1 MAIPKTL
8 DDRHRTSYAEDPSG
22 NTAQRVIVVAEQ
34 ANSSFHEA
42 SSLSPGSSAD
52 GYDVKNTGGMF
63 GTVTTSYDTTI
74 TNEDTS
80 ESITI
85 YLNSD
90 NTNPITITAGASF
103 NVNKFGVTNI
113 TKPKTNTIAV
123 RRTTAFLRR
132 TTCIHLSQHP
142 VVVLF
147 Q

>member
-1 MAIPKTL
+1 MALPKTL

-34 ANSSFHEA
+34 ITSSFHEA
-42 SSLSPGSSAD
+42 ASLSPGGSAD

-63 GTVTTSYDTTI
+63 NSVNTSYDTTI

-80 ESITI
+80 EPITVH
-85 YLNSD
+85 LNAN

-113 TKPKTNTIAV
+113 FID
-123 RRTTAFLRR
+123 TTAGH
-132 TTCIHLSQHP
+132 TGSVNI
-142 VVVLF
+142 VLF
-147 Q
+147 GE